1 MEMTRE
7 VTITI
12 HTTSD
17 EPYWTIEDDRSGT
30 ILHKYIEG
38 WYGEEPGV
46 VCEDTTWSRLRRYC
60 DSKGWKYTEV
70 WS

>member
-1 MEMTRE
+1 METTQE

-17 EPYWTIEDDRSGT
+17 EPYWTIADTRSGK
-30 ILHKYIEG
+30 ILHDYIAG
-38 WYGEEPGV
+38 WLDCGE
-46 VCEDTTWSRLRRYC
+46 VCEATTWRRLRDYC
-60 DSKGWKYTEV
+60 DSKGWKYSEV